1 MTEHKSVEGWINAVD
16 PTPTHHAPNLPKDT
30 TELPQIGRLIHV
42 RGYDKCRAAIVTGK
56 SSEQVSGYP
65 KRVFLT
71 IFPPN
76 LKPQEA
82 VLTSFRD
89 GWHYVNECTF

>member
-1 MTEHKSVEGWINAVD
+1 MT
-16 PTPTHHAPNLPKDT
+16 KDT
-30 TELPQIGRLIHV
+30 TPILTNAPVNDPKRGSHKDTTGLPKIGRLIHV

-56 SSEQVSGYP
+56 SSEQVSSYP